1 MNALLIK
8 QNRESSQAH
17 QSTHFFRYALLDERR
32 LRHRDTVRETDTHR
46 ERDYQSFVPV
56 LAERAPENSLDV
68 AKVSVAEMRG
78 ADDNVVTLHG
88 AAAASPPQP
97 LLPRTR
103 ARSRSRGREGGLGI
117 AAGRAAG
124 GALLAGTRVP
134 YARLR
139 CAPRR
144 LRMPA
149 ALARAPAQ
157 CSPGDPSGDV
167 EPRGRMRPRRGP
179 GRAGPSGSG

>member
-1 MNALLIK
+1 MLCK
-8 QNRESSQAH
+8 SNRIAKAP
-17 QSTHFFRYALLDERR
+17 QSTHFFRYALLDERQ
-32 LRHRDTVRETDTHR
+32 LRHRDTERETDTQQ
-46 ERDYQSFVPV
+46 RDYQSFVPV

-97 LLPRTR
+97 PLPRTR
-103 ARSRSRGREGGLGI
+103 ARSRSQGREGGLGI
-117 AAGRAAG
+117 EAGRAAG

-157 CSPGDPSGDV
+157 CLPAI
-167 EPRGRMRPRRGP
+167 
-179 GRAGPSGSG
+179 RAGT

>member
-1 MNALLIK
+1 MNALQIK
-8 QNRESSQAH
+8 QNRESSSVNSFLQICPIRRETVK
-17 QSTHFFRYALLDERR
+17 THTEK
-32 LRHRDTVRETDTHR
+32 ETDTQQ
-46 ERDYQSFVPV
+46 RDYQSFVPV

-103 ARSRSRGREGGLGI
+103 ARSRSRGREGGLEI